1 MQHYLTLMM
10 REEIRP
16 THLFESFKHYVQ
28 DLELDDTETAADEEH
43 AKAFPLTEHPCDT
56 KGHLQALERYARSFR
71 TFSQPSDSSRLALFL
86 RRLEAV
92 DTATVY
98 PLLLLAGNKLLPM
111 YQPEF
116 DKFLEVLESFL
127 MRRMICCLTSKN
139 YNRLFLDAIK
149 FMDRHGEV
157 SAKALAE
164 FLKNGRGGDS
174 VRFPD
179 NEELFHAIK
188 VNPLYQRL
196 RQYKLRA
203 VLEAMDMAL
212 HENKSER
219 IPLPD
224 GLTIEHVMPR
234 NWLENWPIPADD
246 LESTERKLTFVQ
258 NRNHVLHTL
267 GNLTLITGSLNPA
280 LSNETWQKKRPEL
293 VKYSKL
299 NLNRY
304 FHRPSDPE
312 AEDELA
318 VWHEETI
325 AQRAEHLADLATEVW
340 PY

>member
-1 MQHYLTLMM
+1 
-10 REEIRP
+10 
-16 THLFESFKHYVQ
+16 
-28 DLELDDTETAADEEH
+28 
-43 AKAFPLTEHPCDT
+43 
-56 KGHLQALERYARSFR
+56 
-71 TFSQPSDSSRLALFL
+71 
-86 RRLEAV
+86 
-92 DTATVY
+92 
-98 PLLLLAGNKLLPM
+98 
-111 YQPEF
+111 
-116 DKFLEVLESFL
+116 
-127 MRRMICCLTSKN
+127 
-139 YNRLFLDAIK
+139 
-149 FMDRHGEV
+149 MDRHGEV

-179 NEELFHAIK
+179 NEELCHAIK